1 MYSVRFSYIVGF
13 FRVISLCFL
22 CFDVLNFH
30 SRSSSVEGT
39 LDDIAESYIIEGL
52 KLQFQQDLSHANSVQ
67 NDEDLGSKSSSE
79 LLNDTSGIGLCEN
92 QDSVSEAR

>member
-1 MYSVRFSYIVGF
+1 MF
-13 FRVISLCFL
+13 
-22 CFDVLNFH
+22 LNFD
-30 SRSSSVEGT
+30 SRSSSVEGA

-52 KLQFQQDLSHANSVQ
+52 KLQLQQDLPQANSEQ
-67 NDEDLGSKSSSE
+67 NDEGLGSKSNSE